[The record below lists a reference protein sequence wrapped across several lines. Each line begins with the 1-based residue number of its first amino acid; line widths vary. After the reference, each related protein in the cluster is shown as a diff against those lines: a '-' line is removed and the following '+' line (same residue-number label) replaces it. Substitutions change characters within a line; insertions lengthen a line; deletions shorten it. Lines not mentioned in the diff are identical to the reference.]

1 MDRRRFLLG
10 SVAAVFAAPLGVE
23 AQQVCK
29 VYRIG
34 VLLTLAAGENEH
46 LVKALDQGLRELGY
60 VEGRNL
66 VFERR
71 FAEGQQ
77 ERLPT
82 LAAELVR
89 PKERRSSRAWP
100 GRAET
105 SPDWPTMPLR
115 RSSARIW
122 RS

>member
-1 MDRRRFLLG
+1 MDRRRVLLTSLAG
-10 SVAAVFAAPLGVE
+10 VLAWPLGVE
-23 AQQVCK
+23 AQQAGK

-34 VLLTLAAGENEH
+34 MILTLAAGENEH

-77 ERLPT
+77 NGSRLSP
-82 LAAELVR
+82 
-89 PKERRSSRAWP
+89 RSSSGSRS
-100 GRAET
+100 T
-105 SPDWPTMPLR
+105 S
-115 RSSARIW
+115 S
-122 RS
+122 